1 MDFPVEEWA
10 NGAEAVKKRFYP
22 TTGKSRLAGN
32 AMAELD
38 PQFAELIQLVARGRA
53 YADPTIDLKTPR
65 IQFPRC
71 DKSGTRHPPRTR
83 NALLA
88 TGNL

>member
-38 PQFAELIQLVARGRA
+38 PQFAELIQLVDRGRA
-53 YADPTIDLKTPR
+53 YADPTIDLKTR
-65 IQFPRC
+65 
-71 DKSGTRHPPRTR
+71 
-83 NALLA
+83 ALCTVACLV
-88 TGNL
+88 GLGDQR